1 MGFRRLDRGLA
12 AHDAPVPLPLLDRVR
27 RTARVVP
34 RPHPPAAAH
43 VSPCDFRVEDF
54 EAGVQMLRVF
64 GLAIGFSPPAAAHV
78 APCDFRVE
86 FLGFGVYRLRIYG
99 SGFGFRVQGLGF
111 RVQG

>member
-1 MGFRRLDRGLA
+1 
-12 AHDAPVPLPLLDRVR
+12 
-27 RTARVVP
+27 
-34 RPHPPAAAH
+34 
-43 VSPCDFRVEDF
+43 
-54 EAGVQMLRVF
+54 MLRVF